1 MPETGEDLRDVI
13 KRVYALG
20 YDVGYHHHSEIG
32 WISTAYNDLVSHVD
46 ETAQRE
52 LLRRYYELGKKDGNE
67 RRKHDIQIRSEKKVG
82 RSAESTQYDYDA
94 ASAINTFLQQPQVLA
109 MPGCIMQTKLFDQPF
124 VLRGF
129 IILEYLG
136 NG

>member
-1 MPETGEDLRDVI
+1 MPETGENLQDVI

-46 ETAQRE
+46 ETAQRD

-67 RRKHDIQIRSEKKVG
+67 RRKHDIQIRSEKKVE
-82 RSAESTQYDYDA
+82 RSTDSTLFDYGA
-94 ASAINTFLQQPQVLA
+94 ASASTTFLQQPQVLA
-109 MPGCIMQTKLFDQPF
+109 MPGCIMQTTLFDQPL

-129 IILEYLG
+129 IMLEYLG
-136 NG
+136 DG